1 LVSTNNIRIL
11 MDLAFSYPQLTTPT
25 QRQSPWDVCY
35 VPAFAE
41 GYNTVRQLAPTW
53 DGHDLEQLRDLLP
66 TETLDFDAIDDSD
79 QTAYGSLS
87 NSHIKVPCFGPGV
100 IQTNSTGYKMLTSKG
115 FGPNFAIRNADRY
128 HAIVRELDAARKLWE
143 ELTQCG
149 TLAQRTELALMCGID
164 LALLKEANFQKAIS
178 NITDINEHSVG
189 GGERLVEAAPELI
202 VEAAPA
208 EPIEAQLSWS
218 SGYTKTIIKAG
229 GIRPT
234 IINAEIAQARLI
246 GGLLINLLNRDGE
259 IMGVVEPCRSA
270 VVSWFL
276 MVGPSGCGKTPIL
289 DSIKPVRDAVEAVTD
304 ARKLHTGYL
313 KAVARQNKAK
323 KPGQD
328 RVVVD
333 DEFGINAPCHFFND
347 TSTAGYDLT
356 VANQTYWRK
365 PVDADLAE
373 IIKTVGPMPNYGFCM
388 LSAETSG
395 LFGSLNMF
403 NQSKDAALA
412 KLLAQWT
419 NCEGGIALRKKY
431 HTTLSEP
438 NSGLSILGGIQP
450 AKFAPLCVAD
460 NVQAGGLGLTA
471 RFTILPIAN
480 NRSARDRDT
489 TMPARIKIDKEL
501 MQAIS
506 IVGQTVDRWVCQC
519 SQPLIDAIDQWIEGL
534 YKSKRIQDKVLK
546 YHENLIRSALA
557 FECNEMLNRAYKGK
571 RPILFNEDGDGV
583 IGEVAIER
591 AFALMKL
598 SHETHL
604 RMVNLGEE
612 QALQADLSKAE
623 RAILIKGRMQDGPTY
638 AKRDIR
644 LDLATAGV
652 PFFSIGGALG
662 HIDSAVVGAAE
673 RLGKVEELL
682 EEVRLVCLDYGI
694 VD

>member
-1 LVSTNNIRIL
+1 
-11 MDLAFSYPQLTTPT
+11 
-25 QRQSPWDVCY
+25 

-41 GYNTVRQLAPTW
+41 GFATVQTLAPTW
-53 DGHDLEQLRDLLP
+53 DGKDLQALRGLLP
-66 TETLDFDAIDDSD
+66 SETIEFDPIDDSD

-87 NSHIKVPCFGPGV
+87 NSHIKVPCFGPGA
-100 IQTNSTGYKMLTSKG
+100 IGINHTGYKILTSQG

-128 HAIVRELDAARKLWE
+128 HAIIRELDAARKLWE
-143 ELTQCG
+143 ELTKCG

-164 LALLKEANFQKAIS
+164 LRLLKEANFQQAIS
-178 NITDINEHSVG
+178 NIADIQEYSIG
-189 GGERLVEAAPELI
+189 GGERLVAAPP
-202 VEAAPA
+202 APA
-208 EPIEAQLSWS
+208 PEVTPVKPTQAKMSWS
-218 SGYTKTIIKAG
+218 SGYTRTIIAAG

-270 VVSWFL
+270 IVSWFL

-289 DSIKPVRDAVEAVTD
+289 DSVKPVRDAVEAVTD

-313 KAVARQNKAK
+313 KAVARHNKAK

-328 RVVVD
+328 RIVVD

-365 PVDADLAE
+365 PVDDELAT
-373 IIKTVGPMPNYGFCM
+373 IVKTVGPMPNYGFCM
-388 LSAETSG
+388 VTAETSG

-403 NQSKDAALA
+403 NQSADAARA

-438 NSGLSILGGIQP
+438 NSSLSILGGIQP

-460 NVQAGGLGLTA
+460 NAQEGGLGLTA

-489 TMPARIKIDKEL
+489 SMPNRIKIDKEIL
-501 MQAIS
+501 MAIA
-506 IVGQTVDRWVCQC
+506 IVGQTVDRWECQC
-519 SQPLIDAIDQWIEGL
+519 AQPLINEIDAWIEGL
-534 YKSKRIQDKVLK
+534 YASGKIQDKVLK

-557 FECNEMLNRAYKGK
+557 FECNEMLNRAYNGK
-571 RPILFNEDGDGV
+571 KPIRFDNNGNGI
-583 IGEVAIER
+583 IGAVAIER

-598 SHETHL
+598 NHEAHL
-604 RMVNLGEE
+604 QMVSVGEE
-612 QALQADLSKAE
+612 QVLQAELSKAE
-623 RAILIKGRMQDGPTY
+623 RAVLIKSRMQDDMPTY
-638 AKRDIR
+638 RKRDIR
-644 LDLATAGV
+644 LDLGKV
-652 PFFSIGGALG
+652 GPPFFTVAGALG
-662 HIDSAVVGAAE
+662 RVDSAVVRSAE
-673 RLGKVEELL
+673 RLGCMAELV
-682 EEVRLVCLDYGI
+682 EEVRIVCLNYGI